1 MHLKRGSAEA
11 KRKHFRLNK
20 KEENTM
26 QAEILNDMRRTKEIL
41 SDAKKA
47 LETMSV
53 SLYGSIVDS
62 ILEYNELFE
71 TNYVISI
78 QDVVKQPEKRKSGR
92 PKGSVSKTGKTIKK
106 STNSE
111 SSENPD
117 FQEIN
122 EEMARA
128 TRLVPELLHSRP

>member
-1 MHLKRGSAEA
+1 
-11 KRKHFRLNK
+11 
-20 KEENTM
+20 M